1 MSKNEKSMSNFD
13 WYSVSNWLFS
23 NIDVIKRYINTHVD
37 NVDFQKIDEETN
49 TVKKA
54 LDSFTSEVMEELNK
68 YGLTVEK
75 KEIPVQYDVQ
85 SEYILT
91 SENN

>member
-23 NIDVIKRYINTHVD
+23 NIDVIKRYINAHVD

-68 YGLTVEK
+68 HGLTVEK
-75 KEIPVQYDVQ
+75 KEIPVQY
-85 SEYILT
+85 EYTLT